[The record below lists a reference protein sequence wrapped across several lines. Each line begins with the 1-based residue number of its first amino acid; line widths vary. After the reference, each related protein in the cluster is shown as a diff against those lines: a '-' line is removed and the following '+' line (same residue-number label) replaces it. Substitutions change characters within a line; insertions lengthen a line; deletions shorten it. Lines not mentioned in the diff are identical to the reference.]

1 MHDKIYNHK
10 GMGPHVIIP
19 EPEYEYL
26 KMASSKEMFKH
37 KTLEPFLKE
46 AVSIWAGYNNLPERD
61 SFKVGLNKKTDDIF
75 WQLTM
80 RVEINSNR
88 LYLPVPNDN
97 LYRGIEQEATEAA
110 KKAIPDSVFDPL
122 PTKPDNVFDVSI
134 SSGVK
139 L

>member
-1 MHDKIYNHK
+1 MHDKIHNHR

-26 KMASSKEMFKH
+26 KMCSSKEMFKH

-46 AVSIWAGYNNLPERD
+46 AVSVWAGYNNLPERD
-61 SFKVGLNKKTDDIF
+61 SFKVGLNKKSDDVF

-88 LYLPVPNDN
+88 VYLPDDN
-97 LYRGIEQEATEAA
+97 LYRSSEKLRTLAEEQAT
-110 KKAIPDSVFDPL
+110 PDSVFDPP

-134 SSGVK
+134 NTGVK